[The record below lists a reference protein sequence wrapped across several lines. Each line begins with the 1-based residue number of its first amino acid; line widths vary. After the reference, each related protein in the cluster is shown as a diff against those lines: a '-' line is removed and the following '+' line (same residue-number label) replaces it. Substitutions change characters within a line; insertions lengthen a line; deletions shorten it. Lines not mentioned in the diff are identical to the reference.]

1 MNAPNQF
8 PPLQLGKTDV
18 HLEDFT
24 DSYILFQETTR
35 RYREAYEELAAKFES
50 LTLKLEET
58 NVHLQQSLEEKDR
71 VSNYLN
77 NILDSLSGGVLVVDL
92 DGTITFFN
100 QEAEEITGFEQDKVL
115 GRPYAEIIGLNAGRE
130 LSVLHTLDTGHRLSN
145 REKELQRPD
154 GRTTPLGFSTAL
166 VRDEAG
172 TTLGALEV
180 FNDLTEV
187 KRLEAEVQRV
197 HTLAALGEMAA
208 TVAHEIRNP
217 LGGIAG
223 YAGMRERD
231 LGSEDP
237 NRRLVH
243 KIIEGVA
250 RLNRIVSSLL
260 TYTRPLRL
268 NIYPV
273 NLTELVEEA
282 TAFFAI
288 DVERSR
294 EDIHIERRYA
304 DRELTCR
311 IDPEQLQQVILNL
324 LQNAMQAMP
333 EGGTI
338 SVDVHAGNS
347 EGIFTISDTG
357 IGMDND
363 VREKLFTPFFTTKE
377 DGTGLG
383 LVTSKKIIDAHNGQ
397 IRVDSE
403 PGRGTQ
409 FSISLPQ

>member
-1 MNAPNQF
+1 MNAPNQLS
-8 PPLQLGKTDV
+8 PLQLGKTDV

-223 YAGMRERD
+223 YAGMLERD

-268 NIYPV
+268 NVHPV

-338 SVDVHAGNS
+338 SVDVHGENS
-347 EGIFTISDTG
+347 EGIFTISDNG
-357 IGMDND
+357 IGMDDD

>member
-1 MNAPNQF
+1 M
-8 PPLQLGKTDV
+8 
-18 HLEDFT
+18 
-24 DSYILFQETTR
+24 
-35 RYREAYEELAAKFES
+35 
-50 LTLKLEET
+50 
-58 NVHLQQSLEEKDR
+58 
-71 VSNYLN
+71 
-77 NILDSLSGGVLVVDL
+77 
-92 DGTITFFN
+92 
-100 QEAEEITGFEQDKVL
+100 
-115 GRPYAEIIGLNAGRE
+115 
-130 LSVLHTLDTGHRLSN
+130 SVLHTLDTAHRLSN

-172 TTLGALEV
+172 TILGALEV

-223 YAGMRERD
+223 YAGMLERD

-268 NIYPV
+268 NVYPV

-338 SVDVHAGNS
+338 TVDVHAENS

-357 IGMDND
+357 VGMDDD